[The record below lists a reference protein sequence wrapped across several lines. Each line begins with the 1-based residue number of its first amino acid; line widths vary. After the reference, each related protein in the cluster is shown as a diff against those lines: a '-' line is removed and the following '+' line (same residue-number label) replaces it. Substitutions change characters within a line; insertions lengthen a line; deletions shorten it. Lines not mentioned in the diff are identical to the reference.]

1 MLTLKRLISLP
12 RLQMGCIHNTLN
24 LFCSFTCAPIKQS
37 DLSTFVGFL
46 KSEVLPAALLEGPSH
61 QTNKCQAHGLEIGMT
76 TMPMMSK
83 QQ

>member
-46 KSEVLPAALLEGPSH
+46 KSEVLLLHSLKDLL
-61 QTNKCQAHGLEIGMT
+61 T
-76 TMPMMSK
+76 K
-83 QQ
+83 QISVKLMG